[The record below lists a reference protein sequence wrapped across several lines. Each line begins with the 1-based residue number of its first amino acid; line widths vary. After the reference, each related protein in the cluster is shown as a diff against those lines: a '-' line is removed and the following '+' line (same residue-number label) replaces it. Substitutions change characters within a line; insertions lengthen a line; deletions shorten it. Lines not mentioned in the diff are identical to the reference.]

1 MHTYL
6 KILPNVEEVPPLS
19 DEHYPR
25 ELVPFRRIQEKS
37 PMYDPHKRLPRM
49 GHKTAPP
56 RFSPLVRCLRSLRAH
71 SGETSRWQPRGSV
84 QVESDTDTVSDSEGS
99 RSSDDRYGMAM
110 VCFVL

>member
-1 MHTYL
+1 
-6 KILPNVEEVPPLS
+6 
-19 DEHYPR
+19 
-25 ELVPFRRIQEKS
+25 
-37 PMYDPHKRLPRM
+37 MYDPHKRLPRM

-99 RSSDDRYGMAM
+99 RSDDRYGY
-110 VCFVL
+110 VCFLF